1 MNMKLEISVLIV
13 SAFVSGQTLAGDGE
27 ASKSRIGP
35 GKAVVEAQEV
45 TGIKLSEKATHNL
58 ELQVTQVVQAGT
70 VTIPPTALIKFQDF
84 FGIYRK
90 REGWFKMI
98 EVEPRSANGKVTIS
112 SKELKNGDEVVTTN
126 ADLLRVVD
134 LDVWGPE
141 ADACVD

>member
-1 MNMKLEISVLIV
+1 MNKSLIFSAFMISVLV
-13 SAFVSGQTLAGDGE
+13 SVQGFAGEGE
-27 ASKSRIGP
+27 ATKSRIGP
-35 GKAVVEAQEV
+35 GKAVVEAQEA
-45 TGIKLSEKATHNL
+45 TGIKLSQKATHNL
-58 ELQVTQVVQAGT
+58 ELQFTQVIQSGT
-70 VTIPPTALIKFQDF
+70 ATIPPSALIKFQDF
-84 FGIYRK
+84 FAIYRK

-112 SKELKNGDEVVTTN
+112 SKELKSGDDIVITN